1 LAQLRASFS
10 APQSV
15 RPSSLACVV
24 TALALWFGCLE
35 ARTQEPGALDLPP
48 DGILTF
54 KEPAAWEQH
63 RVLILSMIGIIAL
76 ESALI
81 AALLIQFRRRRRAE
95 GALKESEERWRSVF
109 ETSAAGVAVMDAN
122 AGFVATNTAF
132 QTMLGYS
139 DEELRHLSLVDLGI
153 EDDRESSRQLLEE
166 LQRGKRRNYDAVNR
180 FRRKNGTTAWGHIYL
195 STILGD
201 DAKPRLFIA
210 TTMDIT
216 ARRLAEDAMR
226 AAQSELAQ
234 VARLTTMGEMTAS
247 IAHEINQPLAAIV
260 ANGNAGLRWLANA
273 TPDIDEVRATL
284 KRIVNDGH
292 RAGRVISGVRTMCRK
307 GGHAKTI
314 VDVNELVR
322 DVLTLVRGE
331 PDSRGVS
338 VRTELEPLPQ
348 VLADRV
354 QLQQVILNLIM
365 NALDAMASVNGRVR
379 VLRLRSER
387 HEPGGVMVTV
397 QDSGTGIDKK
407 DMDRIFEPFFTT
419 KPHGMGM
426 GLPICRSIV
435 EAHGGRLMASHD
447 HPYGTVFQMILPVQE
462 PGADRAGPPAA
473 GGYRSVEMARR

>member
-48 DGILTF
+48 DGILSF

-63 RVLILSMIGIIAL
+63 RVLILSMIGVIAL